1 MKQKKIISLGCEST
15 AHTFGIAIVDQNCK
29 ILANEKDSVTTT
41 EGGMVPRE
49 VANHHFLVA
58 ADVIERALQKSGVSA
73 EQIDVISFSK
83 GPGMGPCLKVGALAA
98 RALALA
104 WNRPLLGVNHPVG
117 HIEIGKALTN
127 CKDPIVVYASGANT
141 QIIGY
146 QNGRYRVFGET
157 LDTGIGN
164 VLDSFGRSI
173 GLGFP
178 AGPVLDQWYFQEH
191 EFLEMPY
198 SVKGMDLVFSGLLTY
213 AQQKASKQNQKD
225 AAYSLLHTAFAMLTE
240 VTERALAHTEK
251 KEVLIVGGV
260 AASKALRQMMRQ
272 MGDARGA
279 KVFVPPFAA
288 CVDSGLL
295 PAWQGLVEF
304 RAGKKQRLE
313 ETSVNPMFRVDQVDV
328 NWIKN

>member
-1 MKQKKIISLGCEST
+1 MKKIVCLGIEST
-15 AHTFGIAIVDQNCK
+15 AHTFGVAIVDQNCK
-29 ILANEKDSVTTT
+29 ILANEKDSVTTE
-41 EGGMVPRE
+41 EGGMIPRE
-49 VANHHFLVA
+49 VANHHFAVA
-58 ADVIERALQKSGVSA
+58 AEVIERALQKSGLSPKD
-73 EQIDVISFSK
+73 INVIAFSQ

-104 WNRPLLGVNHPVG
+104 WDKPILGVNHPVG
-117 HIEIGKALTN
+117 HIEIGKVLTKS
-127 CKDPIVVYASGANT
+127 KDPIVVYASGANT

-146 QNGRYRVFGET
+146 QNGCYRVFGET

-178 AGPVLDQWYFQEH
+178 AGPVLDQWYFEKNN
-191 EFLEMPY
+191 FIEMPY

-213 AQQKASKQNQKD
+213 AQQKANKQNQKD
-225 AAYSLLHTAFAMLTE
+225 VAYSLLHTAFAMLTE

-260 AASKALRQMMRQ
+260 AASKGLRQMMQQ
-272 MGDARGA
+272 MCDDRGA
-279 KVFVPPFAA
+279 KMFVPPFAA

-304 RAGKKQRLE
+304 RAGRKQKLE
-313 ETSVNPMFRVDQVDV
+313 ETAVNPMFRVDQVDV
-328 NWIKN
+328 TWIKN